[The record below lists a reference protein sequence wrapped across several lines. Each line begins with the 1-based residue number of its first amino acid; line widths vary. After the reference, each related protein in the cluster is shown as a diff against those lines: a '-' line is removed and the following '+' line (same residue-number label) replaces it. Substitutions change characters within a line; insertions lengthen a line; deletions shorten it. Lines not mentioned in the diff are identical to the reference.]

1 MRGGEY
7 GEETFSFTGVIVF
20 FDGFDLYGGIDLE
33 VLRLGKLVTPA
44 KRCVT
49 T

>member
-20 FDGFDLYGGIDLE
+20 FNGFGLYGGIDLE
-33 VLRLGKLVTPA
+33 VLRLGKMVTPA

>member
-7 GEETFSFTGVIVF
+7 GEETFSFTGVVVF

-49 T
+49 A

>member
-7 GEETFSFTGVIVF
+7 GEEVFSFTGVVVF

-33 VLRLGKLVTPA
+33 IIRLVKMVAPV

-49 T
+49 A

>member
-7 GEETFSFTGVIVF
+7 GEEVFSFTGVVVF

-33 VLRLGKLVTPA
+33 VLRLGKMVTPA